1 MEPLLIYRNSV
12 INLNEISKI
21 EENENNEIIFYYC
34 YFVSFKFYLTIKK
47 NDDEEYFRKIQNLIE
62 NDLFPDFFL
71 KISDKVLVNL
81 HSSENIILSDEIFK
95 IKITTLTLDG
105 LQKRF
110 QEILINEKKMIDYM
124 KNLIDNES
132 YPSRFLNLGNYFLID
147 KKYIFNY
154 QSYDK
159 NIFNYQQYHS
169 NNYPYDLMNESQLLK
184 IKEIIEENNILKDNH
199 ILK

>member
-12 INLNEISKI
+12 INLNDISKI
-21 EENENNEIIFYYC
+21 EEIEENEIIFH
-34 YFVSFKFYLTIKK
+34 YFVIDFLKSYLKINK

-81 HSSENIILSDEIFK
+81 YSSDNIILSNEIFK
-95 IKITTLTLDG
+95 IKILSDRT
-105 LQKRF
+105 F
-110 QEILINEKKMIDYM
+110 QEILINEKKMIDSI
-124 KNLIDNES
+124 KNLIDYGC

-147 KKYIFNY
+147 KKNIYNSGYIDN
-154 QSYDK
+154 
-159 NIFNYQQYHS
+159 NIFKVHQYYRDK
-169 NNYPYDLMNESQLLK
+169 YPYDLINESQLLK
-184 IKEIIEENNILKDNH
+184 IKELVEENNILKDNH